1 MSTALLV
8 IDVQQGMF
16 LNPLRPYRPEELL
29 ARLRALQDRA
39 RAEGSP
45 VIHVQHAG
53 GEGEPLSRG
62 TSGFAIHPVVAPKP
76 GEEVVVKDRCDA
88 FLGTG
93 LDARLRALG
102 VGRLVIAGMQTEYC
116 IDTTTR
122 AAFAHGY
129 KVALAS
135 DAHSTFDS
143 NVLKAPEIIA
153 HHNVVLRD
161 FAQVIDSAAVK
172 F

>member
-1 MSTALLV
+1 MSTALVV

-16 LNPLRPYRPEELL
+16 ARSLRPYRPDALL
-29 ARLRALQDRA
+29 AAIHALQERA
-39 RAEGSP
+39 RAENIS
-45 VIHVQHAG
+45 VLHVQHAG
-53 GEGEPLSRG
+53 GPGHSLARG
-62 TSGFAIHPVVAPKP
+62 TSGFSTHPQVAPKA
-76 GEEVVVKDRCDA
+76 GEDVVVKDRCDA

-116 IDTTTR
+116 VDTSTR

-129 KVALAS
+129 KVILAS
-135 DAHSTFDS
+135 DAHTTYDS
-143 NVLKAPEIIA
+143 AQLKAPDIVA
-153 HHNVVLRD
+153 HHNAVLRD
-161 FAQVIDSAAVK
+161 FAEVTEATSIR

>member
-1 MSTALLV
+1 MSTALVV
-8 IDVQQGMF
+8 IDVQRGMF
-16 LNPLRPYRPEELL
+16 QEPLRPYRPDELL
-29 ARLRALQDRA
+29 ARLRALQDHA
-39 RAEGSP
+39 RAAGIP
-45 VIHVQHAG
+45 VFHVQHAG
-53 GEGEPLSRG
+53 GEGEALARG
-62 TSGFAIHPVVAPKP
+62 TIGFAIHPDVAPKP

-93 LDARLRALG
+93 LDARLRASG
-102 VGRLVIAGMQTEYC
+102 IERLVIAGMQTEFC
-116 IDTTTR
+116 VDTTTR

-129 KVALAS
+129 KVVLAA

-143 NVLKAPEIIA
+143 AVLRAPQIVA

-161 FAQVIDSAAVK
+161 FAEVVESATIR

>member
-16 LNPLRPYRPEELL
+16 RDPLKPHRGDELI
-29 ARLRALQDRA
+29 ARIRDLQDRA
-39 RAEGSP
+39 RADGIP
-45 VIHVQHAG
+45 VITIQHDG
-53 GEGEPLSRG
+53 GPGDLLARDG
-62 TSGFAIHPVVAPKP
+62 SGFAVHPGVAPKP
-76 GEEVVVKDRCDA
+76 GEEIVVKTQCDA

-102 VGRLVIAGMQTEYC
+102 VGRLVVAGMQTEFC
-116 IDTTTR
+116 VDTTTR

-129 KVALAS
+129 KVVVAA

-143 NVLKAPEIIA
+143 ATLKAADIVE
-153 HHNVVLRD
+153 HHNTVLRS
-161 FAQVIDSAAVK
+161 FATVAPAAEIR

>member
-1 MSTALLV
+1 MSTALVV

-16 LNPLRPYRPEELL
+16 TEPLRPHRPEALL
-29 ARLRALQDRA
+29 AAIRALQDRA
-39 RAEGSP
+39 RGEGIP
-45 VIHVQHAG
+45 ILHVQHAAG
-53 GEGEPLSRG
+53 AGDALARG
-62 TSGFAIHPVVAPKP
+62 TAGFAIHAQVAPKA
-76 GEEVVVKDRCDA
+76 GEDVVVKDRCDA

-102 VGRLVIAGMQTEYC
+102 IGRLVIAGMQTEYC
-116 IDTTTR
+116 VDTTTR

-129 KVALAS
+129 KVVLAA

-143 NVLKAPEIIA
+143 AALKAPDIIA
-153 HHNVVLRD
+153 HHNTVLRD
-161 FAQVIDSAAVK
+161 FAEVVEAASIR